1 MWTNITK
8 SFVLL
13 GRVRE
18 DMDEPTGKLMGA
30 HGYCTQVMPLT
41 IYSYKTNYLPVLLL
55 TIFLIRRFFFKH

>member
-18 DMDEPTGKLMGA
+18 DMDKPTGKLMGA

-41 IYSYKTNYLPVLLL
+41 IYSYND
-55 TIFLIRRFFFKH
+55 

>member
-1 MWTNITK
+1 MYYVYKINITEA
-8 SFVLL
+8 FILL

-41 IYSYKTNYLPVLLL
+41 IYLHND
-55 TIFLIRRFFFKH
+55 

>member
-1 MWTNITK
+1 MYKNNVNLCKVTCTMYTNITK
-8 SFVLL
+8 VFILL

-41 IYSYKTNYLPVLLL
+41 IYLHND
-55 TIFLIRRFFFKH
+55 

>member
-1 MWTNITK
+1 MYKNNLCKVTCTMYTNITK
-8 SFVLL
+8 VFILF

-41 IYSYKTNYLPVLLL
+41 IYLHND
-55 TIFLIRRFFFKH
+55 